1 MHDQLLDSKMQ
12 NHIANSPRLQ
22 KTTYRDENYL
32 RHIITNI
39 RRKKDSVIVL
49 TNGEMGRLESI
60 QAVRPKYRSPSI
72 KVR

>member
-1 MHDQLLDSKMQ
+1 MQEQLLDAKMQ
-12 NHIANSPRLQ
+12 NHIANSARLQ

-49 TNGEMGRLESI
+49 TNDGGLREAQSVVKDFDEVAIMNI
-60 QAVRPKYRSPSI
+60 T
-72 KVR
+72 